1 MLIKATDL
9 LYRTKKRRT
18 RVHKHKQKGGVDPMS
33 MMAVTAVFAF
43 FQAILHVPGVD
54 APGLIKKV
62 MQLSN
67 EEIFAS
73 AQASPVFINLQTNAS
88 TIGYNQEPFQNL
100 TPLAQSFTEKLVQ
113 TAITL
118 NEKVNLVS
126 DKPSFWSTQYTTSIQ
141 HIPEASVLAT
151 TARESYNTPEPSV
164 EHFQAFLT
172 SNVFMLILGLFFL
185 LTLFKLGIF
194 KFFKPVR
201 SHHPG
206 IQPHESPRR
215 ISPVRSSPTKTGKSL
230 SKRVSPQKSS
240 SPQKTRK
247 QLEYELVLKNDETVI
262 VDTDKMHKY
271 KTFIDAMTNFFVRAP
286 KVKSAADLKKV
297 VSSEKVLELP
307 PSYAQSQHDYGAQA
321 VPAYGGSGRRMSCK
335 KPRKLL
341 RKILAKM
348 FRKTAR
354 R

>member
-1 MLIKATDL
+1 
-9 LYRTKKRRT
+9 LYRTKSRGAKA
-18 RVHKHKQKGGVDPMS
+18 RVKKQNQTGGVDPVS

-62 MQLSN
+62 MQLSS
-67 EEIFAS
+67 EQIFAS
-73 AQASPVFINLQTNAS
+73 AQASPAFINLKINATS
-88 TIGYNQEPFQNL
+88 IGYNQEPFQNL
-100 TPLAQSFTEKLVQ
+100 TPSASTFTEKLVQ

-126 DKPSFWSTQYTTSIQ
+126 NNPSFWSTQYTSSIE
-141 HIPEASVLAT
+141 HIPHASGLAT

-172 SNVFMLILGLFFL
+172 SNVFMLTLGLFFL
-185 LTLFKLGIF
+185 LILFKLRIF

-206 IQPHESPRR
+206 IRPHESPRR
-215 ISPVRSSPTKTGKSL
+215 ISPVRSSPVRSSPVRSL
-230 SKRVSPQKSS
+230 SPAKRVSVTS

-247 QLEYELVLKNDETVI
+247 SSLFNEYETVV
-262 VDTDKMHKY
+262 VDTDKMRTY
-271 KTFIDAMTNFFVRAP
+271 ATFINALKNFFVAAP
-286 KVKSAADLKKV
+286 SVKSATDLKLV
-297 VSSEKVLELP
+297 VSSPVLALP
-307 PSYAQSQHDYGAQA
+307 PTYEESEQAYHRDGPAYAVPAYA
-321 VPAYGGSGRRMSCK
+321 VPAYGGRRMSCK

-341 RKILAKM
+341 RKMLSKM

-354 R
+354 Y